1 MEKPKFS
8 AGSVAKKT
16 LAVVSSAALLMS
28 CGVTTTL
35 TSIAPTG
42 IVAQAATNI
51 ATKLKILDEN
61 GKDLGDNPVFYV
73 DNSKVNGDN
82 LVSTGF
88 QVIASNDS
96 GVAVDDD
103 VELFEDGGADDHI
116 IVSSPGSSAR
126 ERMNVRISGGRY
138 NYDKT
143 DKDGNPVWEAKKP
156 GTTHLHF
163 TTSNGDVYRTVTVV
177 VYEPATDMN
186 LFQVLGKGKSKL
198 DVNDDNAE
206 NRYGA
211 MVIANHKYQ
220 FAAEKVSA
228 ASTDTVEWAV
238 YDGRYT
244 GSGTPNPTKKAEITQ
259 SGLFT
264 PKSNGQVTIVAKYKA
279 TETSTREKSYGKKKL
294 GDTPYDSYLN
304 VPKYINVTIV
314 KENPAT
320 SIAIT
325 NAPSAMEINDTMKLS
340 FDSVPTYTGSG
351 YESGAT
357 DVFTW
362 RSTNPNVVTVD
373 DEGNITAV
381 GKGDAKII
389 VSGENDNV
397 SAEADIKVLT
407 LAQSIS
413 FKEKT
418 ISTRVGVETL
428 VTAVMNPATADEEIE
443 WSSSDPSI
451 ATVTSNVSGA
461 FTNEQSA
468 VVKGIKT
475 GSVILTARAK
485 NSGRE
490 ANITCNITKKIDAA
504 AINLT
509 TQSGSEIK
517 NIIQGETVRVFDQKT
532 IKIDASLVSADGTSP
547 DDSIV
552 WTVLGNGEN
561 NGDYV
566 TIDEQT
572 SSSIT
577 ITGFARG
584 TVTVKATSKN
594 NSSISKSFKLQV
606 LKKAT
611 KGVIVNMEREDKKYN
626 KNLNVGT
633 TLSLG
638 GDIFIETNQ
647 PYDHDDR
654 VAHWTSSNT
663 KAIEIDD
670 SGYLRVVGNGVSNI
684 TMITESGYSLSTQIT
699 GFTTSSITITGVST
713 QTDGSLP
720 RATITLNNKMTGTKT
735 LGIVVKNEKDNAVSD
750 RPVQWSSS
758 NENIVSVDENGKL
771 TAHNIG
777 NAEITA
783 KSGNKSDTCVVY
795 VDYPLGNATV
805 ELGSVTYSPLVE
817 AYEPEV
823 KVFYVYT
830 ETDIL
835 GRTSSET
842 VFLDEGIDYRLEYSN
857 NTTVGQTGVVKIIG
871 IGDYYSASATKT
883 FKINARPINDVEVV
897 VDPIEDQELTAENKK
912 TGGAKAPVRISH
924 FGQELTENVD
934 YTLAYTN
941 VTAPGTA
948 TVKITG
954 KGNYSGTTTATYTIY
969 CNHTNKTLSS
979 HKVKATCKQEGID
992 VYKCD
997 VCGKTFEEVLPL
1009 TDHNFVK
1016 GTVVKPTYDDEG
1028 YTIYKCSVCGETENR
1043 DFVPALSRTAL
1054 SKCTITLDKEVFVE
1068 TSSAQKP
1075 RVTVKNGST
1084 TLRENTDYTLTYS
1097 DANSKVPGKYSVKIV
1112 GIGGYSG
1119 TATKYYTIE
1128 RKKIEASSITL
1139 NKTSETLE
1147 KSKTL
1152 KLTVTF
1158 NPTNTDDKSL
1168 TWTSSD
1174 STIASV
1180 SGGTVTAKKVGTAT
1194 ITAKTANNRSANCKI
1209 TVVELPTGVKLSKT
1223 AVTLMAGA
1231 SQDVTAT
1238 ITPSTATNKTLTWT
1252 SSNMSVATVS
1262 NGKIMAKSAGTS
1274 TVTVKT
1280 ANGKT
1285 ATCKVTVKAA
1295 PTAIKIS
1302 NASLSLGVN
1311 ETYNLTTTITPSNA
1325 FNTVTWTSSNASIVT
1340 VSNGKL
1346 TAKKAGT
1353 ATITVKTANNKS
1365 ATCKVTVKPAASSV
1379 KLDKS
1384 AVTIG
1389 IGESFTV
1396 SAIIPSNAAAAT
1408 RTFSSSNSSVVQ
1420 MTKTNWVG
1428 VFKGVK
1434 AGTANVT
1441 VKLQNGKTATCKV
1454 TVKAAATSVKL
1465 DKTAVTIGI
1474 GETYTVSAIIPANT
1488 AAANRTYSSSNGSVV
1503 QMTKTNWTGSF
1514 KGLKVGT
1521 ANVTVKLQNGKTATC
1536 KVTVKKAPTTVG
1548 LSKTT
1553 LNMKVG
1559 QTATLSAT
1567 IPSDAGCATR
1577 NFRSSN
1583 SSIVKMTKTSWT
1595 GSFKALKKGTA
1606 YVTVRTYN
1614 GKEKS
1619 CKVVVS

>member
-1 MEKPKFS
+1 MEKPKIS
-8 AGSVAKKT
+8 ARSVARKT

-28 CGVTTTL
+28 CGITTTL

-42 IVAQAATNI
+42 IVAQAATSI

-61 GKDLGDNPVFYV
+61 GKDLGDNPVFYI

-82 LVSTGF
+82 LVSTSF

-96 GVAVDDD
+96 GVAVDDEIEIFGD
-103 VELFEDGGADDHI
+103 SGADDHI
-116 IVSSPGSSAR
+116 LVSSPKTAKEKMSVRVTGGS
-126 ERMNVRISGGRY
+126 Y
-138 NYDKT
+138 NYEKKDKE
-143 DKDGNPVWEAKKP
+143 GNPTWEAKKP

-163 TTSNGDVYRTVTVV
+163 TTTNGDVYRTVTVV

-186 LFQVLGKGKSKL
+186 LFQVLSKGKSKL
-198 DVNDDNAE
+198 DVNDDNAD
-206 NRYGA
+206 NRYGT

-244 GSGTPNPTKKAEITQ
+244 GDGTPNPTKKAEITQ

-279 TETSTREKSYGKKKL
+279 TETSTREKSFGKKKL
-294 GDTPYDSYLN
+294 GDTTYDSYLN

-340 FDSVPTYTGSG
+340 FDSTPTYTGSG

-443 WSSSDPSI
+443 WTSSNPAV
-451 ATVTSNVSGA
+451 ATVASNVSGA
-461 FTNEQSA
+461 FSNEQTA
-468 VVKGIKT
+468 IVKGIKT

-490 ANITCNITKKIDAA
+490 ANITCNVTKKIDAA
-504 AINLT
+504 DITLT
-509 TQSGSEIK
+509 TQNGSEIK
-517 NIIQGETVRVFDQKT
+517 SIINNETISVFDQKT

-566 TIDEQT
+566 TIDEET

-584 TVTVKATSKN
+584 TVTVKAASKN
-594 NSSISKSFKLQV
+594 NSSITKSFNLEV

-611 KGVIVNMEREDKKYN
+611 KGTIINNEREDKKVN

-638 GDIFIETNQ
+638 GDIVIETNH

-654 VAHWTSSNT
+654 VAHWKSSNT

-670 SGYLRVVGNGVSNI
+670 SGYLRVVGNGSSTI
-684 TMITESGYSLSTQIT
+684 TMITESGYSLSTQLT
-699 GFTTSSITITGVST
+699 GFTTSSVTIGGVTTS
-713 QTDGSLP
+713 TDGSLP
-720 RATITLNNKMTGTKT
+720 TATITLNKQMTGTKALSVT
-735 LGIVVKNEKDNAVSD
+735 VKNEKDNSVSD
-750 RPVQWSSS
+750 RPVQWTSS
-758 NENIVSVDENGKL
+758 NENVVTVDENGKL

-777 NAEITA
+777 DATVTA
-783 KSGNKSDTCVVY
+783 KSGNKSDTCIVY

-805 ELGSVTYSPLVE
+805 ELGSVTYSPLVQS
-817 AYEPEV
+817 YEPEI
-823 KVFYVYT
+823 KVYYIST
-830 ETDIL
+830 EKDIL
-835 GRTSSET
+835 GRTTTET
-842 VFLDEGIDYRLEYSN
+842 IYLEEGTDYTLEFSN
-857 NTTVGQTGVVKIIG
+857 NTKVGQTATVKITG
-871 IGDYYSASATKT
+871 LGSYAATVTKT
-883 FKINARPINDVEVV
+883 FKITARPINDVEVV
-897 VDPIEDQELTAENKK
+897 LDPINDQELTAENKK
-912 TGGAKAPVRISH
+912 AGGAKATVSLSH
-924 FGQELTENVD
+924 FGQALTENVD
-934 YTLAYTN
+934 YTLTYTN
-941 VTAPGTA
+941 ASVPGTA

-954 KGNYSGTTTATYTIY
+954 KGNYSGTTTGTYTVY
-969 CNHTNKTLSS
+969 CNHTDKTLSS
-979 HKVKATCKQEGID
+979 HKTKATCKQEGID

-997 VCGKTFEEVLPL
+997 VCGQTSEEKLPL
-1009 TDHNFVK
+1009 GDHNFVK
-1016 GTVVKPTYDDEG
+1016 STVVKPTYDEEG
-1028 YTIYKCSVCGETENR
+1028 YTLYKCSVCGETEKR
-1043 DFVPALSRTAL
+1043 EFTPALSRTAL
-1054 SKCTITLDKEVFVE
+1054 SKCTITLDKEVFTE
-1068 TSSAQKP
+1068 SSSAQKP
-1075 RVTVKNGST
+1075 RVTVKNGSS

-1097 DANSKVPGKYSVKIV
+1097 NAESKTHGKYTVKIV
-1112 GIGGYSG
+1112 GIGGYTG
-1119 TATKYYTIE
+1119 TVTKTYTIE
-1128 RKKIEASSITL
+1128 KKKIVATSITL
-1139 NKTSETLE
+1139 NKTNEKLE
-1147 KSKTL
+1147 LSKTL
-1152 KLTVTF
+1152 TLTATF
-1158 NPTNTDDKSL
+1158 NPTNTDDKTL

-1174 STIASV
+1174 TSV
-1180 SGGTVTAKKVGTAT
+1180 ATVANGKVTAKKVGTAT
-1194 ITAKTANNRSANCKI
+1194 ITAKTTNNRSANCKI
-1209 TVVELPTGVKLSKT
+1209 TVIQLPTSVKLSST
-1223 AVTLMAGA
+1223 AVTLMAGSSA
-1231 SQDVTAT
+1231 EVTAT
-1238 ITPSTATNKTLTWT
+1238 IAPATATEKTLTWT
-1252 SSNMSVATVS
+1252 SSNMTVATVA

-1280 ANGKT
+1280 SNGKT
-1285 ATCKVTVKAA
+1285 ASCKVTVKAA
-1295 PTAIKIS
+1295 PTAIKVS
-1302 NASLSLGVN
+1302 SAALSLGVG
-1311 ETYNLTTTITPSNA
+1311 ETYNLTATITPSNA
-1325 FNTVTWTSSNASIVT
+1325 FNTVTWTSSSASVVT
-1340 VSNGKL
+1340 VANGKL
-1346 TAKKAGT
+1346 TAKKTGT
-1353 ATITVKTANNKS
+1353 ATITAKTANGKS
-1365 ATCKVTVKPAASSV
+1365 ATCKVTVKAAASSV

-1384 AVTIG
+1384 SVTIG

-1396 SAIIPSNAAAAT
+1396 SSIIPSNAAAAT
-1408 RTFSSSNSSVVQ
+1408 RTYSSSNSSVVQ
-1420 MTKTNWVG
+1420 MTRTNWVG

-1434 AGTANVT
+1434 AGTATVT
-1441 VKLQNGKTATCKV
+1441 VKLQNGKSAKCTV
-1454 TVKAAATSVKL
+1454 TVKPAATSVKL
-1465 DKTAVTIGI
+1465 DKTAVTIGV

-1488 AAANRTYSSSNGSVV
+1488 AAATRTYSSNNSSVL

-1514 KGLKVGT
+1514 KGLKTGT
-1521 ANVTVKLQNGKTATC
+1521 ATVTVKLQNGKTATC
-1536 KVTVKKAPTTVG
+1536 KVTVKKAPTSVG
-1548 LSKTT
+1548 LNKTT

-1567 IPSDAGCATR
+1567 IASDAGCATR
-1577 NFRSSN
+1577 TFRTSN
-1583 SSIVKMTKTSWT
+1583 ASVVKMTKTNWT
-1595 GSFKALKKGTA
+1595 GTFKALKKGTA